1 MVLKRIIVSG
11 LTGGI
16 FAPPIGNP
24 PQILPFCIHRH
35 PILGDTNSM
44 ADDASRLW
52 NLSDKELIAHF
63 NVTYPQVLSWKL
75 AALRPRMHSALI
87 SSLCKRISTKGL
99 FPLEPEQTNVA
110 FENGKSSAG
119 RTTWTPSSLKYS
131 TRSRFSKCLPAGL
144 EAAYSLT
151 TGSQYAH
158 VLLRRTSGRLVRPLP
173 MWVSGTPASTCTGA

>member
-1 MVLKRIIVSG
+1 
-11 LTGGI
+11 
-16 FAPPIGNP
+16 
-24 PQILPFCIHRH
+24 
-35 PILGDTNSM
+35 M

-63 NVTYPQVLSWKL
+63 NLTYPLVRSWKL

-110 FENGKSSAG
+110 FENGNSSAG
-119 RTTWTPSSLKYS
+119 RTTWTPSSIKYG
-131 TRSRFSKCLPAGL
+131 TRSRFSTFLPAGL

-158 VLLRRTSGRLVRPLP
+158 VLLRRTSGRLVRCSPT
-173 MWVSGTPASTCTGA
+173 WVLGTPSSTSTEA